1 MSKTIVLKELHLR
14 SFKGIKELDIN
25 FNKITNIYGDNATG
39 KTTIFDAFT
48 WLLFNKDSQNISKF
62 DVQPLD
68 ENNKVDPMI
77 HTEVEA
83 VLEINGVNTVLRKLL
98 KEKWVKPKGKIE
110 SECKGA
116 TTSYYIDDVPKK
128 EIEYKK
134 KINEIIQEDIFKLL
148 TNPLYFSMNMKWQER
163 KNILMGMIGEITD
176 QNVID
181 SKEELKPLEEF
192 LENKD
197 VEEFKK
203 SVRESRK
210 KLVEDKEAIPYRV
223 DELRKNMKK
232 EDVDFEALEFRKRG
246 IVAGMKSVE
255 EKLLDKTKMDDELFM
270 KKDELYGLK
279 SKLRDIEHEEIAKA
293 ERGKDKIAQEITSLN
308 GEIAEIKFDI
318 KSLEIEKN
326 NNLKM
331 ARNLEVEVK
340 ALRNKWYEE
349 DAKVFE
355 LPEDARTCPTCHR
368 PFDDE
373 DIESH
378 RQELEA
384 NFNQNKATI
393 TKNIRAKG
401 IEKSNELE
409 KYKER
414 ALENETALKNA
425 RDSLS
430 KLNSQKDKLQFEM
443 DNFKV
448 NINLDSNKEYQEILK
463 QVEALETELSKPI
476 ESDTQIRELKERKES
491 IEREFEEVNYKLG
504 YREINDKTNAR
515 IEELLNNEKELS
527 QQIANL
533 EKQEFLCNE
542 FIKTKVELMESSI
555 NSKFKYV
562 KFRFFK
568 TLVNGGIEEG
578 CEPLIDGIP
587 FSTNLNSGARIN
599 AGIDIINTLS
609 GHYGINAPIFIDNR
623 ESTTK
628 LIDVE
633 SQIVNLAVSSKDKK
647 LRIENGELA
656 EEKQLAS

>member
-48 WLLFNKDSQNISKF
+48 WLLFNKDSQDISKF

-68 ENNKVDPMI
+68 ENNKIVHMLD
-77 HTEVEA
+77 TEVEA

-98 KEKWVKPKGKIE
+98 KEKWVTPKGKTK

-116 TTSYYIDDVPKK
+116 TASYYIDDVPKK
-128 EIEYKK
+128 ENEYKK
-134 KINEIIQEDIFKLL
+134 KINEVIQEDIFKLL
-148 TNPLYFSMNMKWQER
+148 ANPMHFSTKMTWQER
-163 KNILMGMIGEITD
+163 KKILMEMIDEITD

-181 SKEELKPLEEF
+181 SKEKFKPLEE
-192 LENKD
+192 LLVNKD
-197 VEEFKK
+197 IEELKK
-203 SVRESRK
+203 SISASRK
-210 KLVEDKEAIPYRV
+210 KLVKDKESISPRV
-223 DELRKNMKK
+223 DELRKTIK
-232 EDVDFEALEFRKRG
+232 EDIDFNALEFRKRG
-246 IVAGMKSVE
+246 IVAGIKSVE
-255 EKLLDKTKMDDELFM
+255 EKLLDKTKMDDELFI
-270 KKDELYGLK
+270 KKDKLYGLK
-279 SKLRDIEHEEIAKA
+279 SGLKDIEYKEISKA
-293 ERGKDKIAQEITSLN
+293 ESGKDKIAQGITGLN
-308 GEIAEIKFDI
+308 GEIAELKFDI
-318 KSLEIEKN
+318 RSLETERN
-326 NNLKM
+326 NNLKIV
-331 ARNLEVEVK
+331 RNLEVEVK
-340 ALRNKWYEE
+340 DLRNKWYEE
-349 DAKVFE
+349 NEKLFE
-355 LPEDARTCPTCHR
+355 LPEDARICPLCKR
-368 PFDDE
+368 PFEEE

-378 RQELEA
+378 RQELQA
-384 NFNQNKATI
+384 NFNQNKAAI
-393 TKNIRAKG
+393 LKDISNKG
-401 IEKSNELE
+401 SNKAEE
-409 KYKER
+409 FKRYENR
-414 ALENETALKNA
+414 VLENETALKNA
-425 RDSLS
+425 NNSLG
-430 KLNSQKDKLQFEM
+430 KLNSQKDKFQSEM

-448 NINLDSNKEYQEILK
+448 VVNLDDNKEYQEILK
-463 QVEALETELSKPI
+463 QVEALETELSKPV
-476 ESDTQIRELKERKES
+476 ESDVQIRELKERKES
-491 IEREFEEVNYKLG
+491 IERELEEVNYKLG

-515 IEELLNNEKELS
+515 IKELLNKEKELS
-527 QQIANL
+527 QQIADL

-578 CEPLIDGIP
+578 CESLVDGIP

-609 GHYGINAPIFIDNR
+609 GHYRINAPIFIDNR

-633 SQIVNLAVSSKDKK
+633 SQVVNLAVSSKDKS

>member
-25 FNKITNIYGDNATG
+25 FDKITNIYGDNATG

-48 WLLFNKDSQNISKF
+48 WLLFDKDSQDISKF
-62 DVQPLD
+62 DAQPLD
-68 ENNKVDPMI
+68 ENSNVVHMVD
-77 HTEVEA
+77 TEVEA
-83 VLEINGVNTVLRKLL
+83 VLEINGITTVLRKLL
-98 KEKWVKPKGKIE
+98 KEKWVTSKGKTE
-110 SECKGA
+110 SELKGV
-116 TTSYYIDDVPKK
+116 TTNYYIDDVPKK
-128 EIEYKK
+128 QGEYKK

-148 TNPLYFSMNMKWQER
+148 TNPIHFSTKMTWQER
-163 KNILMGMIGEITD
+163 KNILMGTIGEITD

-181 SKEELKPLEEF
+181 SKEKLKPLEE
-192 LENKD
+192 LLVNKD
-197 VEEFKK
+197 IDELRK
-203 SVRESRK
+203 SINASRK
-210 KLVEDKEAIPYRV
+210 KLIKDKESIPPRV
-223 DELRKNMKK
+223 DELRKSIK
-232 EDVDFEALEFRKRG
+232 EESIDFEAMEFRKRG
-246 IVAGMKSVE
+246 IVAGIKSVE
-255 EKLLDKTKMDDELFM
+255 EQLLDKTKMDDELFM
-270 KKDELYGLK
+270 KKDKLYGLK
-279 SKLRDIEHEEIAKA
+279 SMLKDIEHEEIKKA
-293 ERGKDKIAQEITSLN
+293 ESGKDDIAQEITSLN
-308 GEIAEIKFDI
+308 GEIAQLRFDI
-318 KSLEIEKN
+318 KSLEMEKN

-340 ALRNKWYEE
+340 ALRDKWYEE
-349 DAKVFE
+349 NRKVFE
-355 LPEDARTCPTCHR
+355 LPEDARICPTCHR
-368 PFDDE
+368 PFDEE

-378 RQELEA
+378 RQEMEG

-401 IEKSNELE
+401 LEKSNELE
-409 KYKER
+409 KYKETV
-414 ALENETALKNA
+414 LKNDTALKSA
-425 RDSLS
+425 MDSLEKLNNEKS
-430 KLNSQKDKLQFEM
+430 KLQSEM
-443 DNFKV
+443 DNFKI

-463 QVEALETELSKPI
+463 QIEALEVELSKPI
-476 ESDTQIRELKERKES
+476 DSNSQIRELKERKES
-491 IEREFEEVNYKLG
+491 IEKELEEVNYKLG
-504 YREINDKTNAR
+504 YREINDRANVR
-515 IEELLNNEKELS
+515 IEELLSQEKELS

-578 CEPLIDGIP
+578 CEPLVDGIP
-587 FSTNLNSGARIN
+587 FSTNLNSGAKVN

-609 GHYGINAPIFIDNR
+609 QHYGINAPIFIDNR

-633 SQIVNLAVSSKDKK
+633 SQVVNLAVSKSDKK
-647 LRIENGELA
+647 LRIENGELL

>member
-25 FNKITNIYGDNATG
+25 FDKITNIYGDNATG

-83 VLEINGVNTVLRKLL
+83 VLEINGVNTALRKLL
-98 KEKWVKPKGKIE
+98 KEKWVKPKGKTE

-128 EIEYKK
+128 ENEYKK

-148 TNPLYFSMNMKWQER
+148 TNPMHFSTKMTWQER
-163 KNILMGMIGEITD
+163 KKILMEMIGEITD

-181 SKEELKPLEEF
+181 SKEKLKPLEE
-192 LENKD
+192 LLVNKD
-197 VEEFKK
+197 IEELKK
-203 SVRESRK
+203 SINASRK
-210 KLVEDKEAIPYRV
+210 KLIKDKESIPPRV
-223 DELRKNMKK
+223 DELRKTIK
-232 EDVDFEALEFRKRG
+232 EDIDFNALEFRKRG

-255 EKLLDKTKMDDELFM
+255 EKLLDKTKMDDELFI
-270 KKDELYGLK
+270 KKDKLYGFKSRLK
-279 SKLRDIEHEEIAKA
+279 DIEHEEVEKA
-293 ERGKDKIAQEITSLN
+293 ESGRDKIAQNISSLN
-308 GEIAEIKFDI
+308 GEIAEFRFDI
-318 KSLEIEKN
+318 KSLEMEKN
-326 NNLKM
+326 NNLKI

-340 ALRNKWYEE
+340 ALRDKWYEE
-349 DAKVFE
+349 NEKLFE
-355 LPEDARTCPTCHR
+355 LPEDARICPTCHR
-368 PFDDE
+368 PFDEE

-378 RQELEA
+378 RQEMEG
-384 NFNQNKATI
+384 NFNQNKATV

-401 IEKSNELE
+401 LEKSNELE
-409 KYKER
+409 KYKDR
-414 ALENETALKNA
+414 VLENETALKNA
-425 RDSLS
+425 DDSL
-430 KLNSQKDKLQFEM
+430 KELNSQKDKLQSKM

-448 NINLDSNKEYQEILK
+448 NIDLNSNKEYQEILK
-463 QVEALETELSKPI
+463 QVEELETELSKPM

-491 IEREFEEVNYKLG
+491 IERELEEVNYKLG

-515 IEELLNNEKELS
+515 IEELLNKEKELS

-542 FIKTKVELMESSI
+542 FIKTKVELMETSI
-555 NSKFKYV
+555 NLKFKYV

-568 TLVNGGIEEG
+568 ALVNGGIEEG
-578 CEPLIDGIP
+578 CEPLVDGIP

-633 SQIVNLAVSSKDKK
+633 SQVVNLAVSSKDKK
-647 LRIENGELA
+647 LRIENGELT